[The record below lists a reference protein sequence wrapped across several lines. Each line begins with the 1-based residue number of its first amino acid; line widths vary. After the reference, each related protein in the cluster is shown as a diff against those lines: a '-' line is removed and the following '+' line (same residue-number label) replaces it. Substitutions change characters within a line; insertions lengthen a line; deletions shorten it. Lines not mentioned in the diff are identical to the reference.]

1 VHLGN
6 DRVVIDGRGLL
17 EKRGTVDVKR
27 RLGEGEFG
35 VPVVTGRLTGDEV
48 DGLDGVV
55 EIGEIYLGIRAGR
68 ELVLG
73 LGEEKVVLVIGEEL
87 TLLGVEVDVVTP
99 DLRSTS
105 GGVSV
110 PALNTDLYIVILE
123 GH

>member
-1 VHLGN
+1 VHLWY
-6 DRVVIDGRGLL
+6 DSVVIDGRSLL

-35 VPVVTGRLTGDEV
+35 VPVVTSRLTGDKV

-55 EIGEIYLGIRAGR
+55 EIGEIDLGIRAGR

-73 LGEEKVVLVIGEEL
+73 LSEEKVMLVISEEL
-87 TLLGVEVDVVTP
+87 TLLSVEVDVVTP

-105 GGVSV
+105 GGV
-110 PALNTDLYIVILE
+110 PRPCT
-123 GH
+123 